1 MLTKRVYRVRAQAPH
16 SGIPRQDAK
25 LGSRSSKKQPA
36 AKKARFDF
44 QGQSTSTKVAANG
57 NAKGTKPAKPTKA
70 AKPGKGAAATGG
82 VTPGAQPAVLVDPA
96 FIQEKV
102 KELLRLAQDQGFLT
116 YDDVNDALP
125 DEVVTPEVLDEIYTK
140 LRGFDVEV
148 VESPDMDTAPAKE
161 PEEREE
167 AEDTSRLD
175 ILDDPVQMYL
185 RQMGKVPL
193 LTREQEVEICKRI
206 EDGDVEAR
214 HILFKFGFTAKEHV
228 TLAEKLICDPPKE
241 RFDRVVVDKQ
251 VENRAAHLLTL
262 KRLIKRTREID
273 EKMDELYVKWHDA
286 KKAQKDLYW
295 KKIEAFEKKLQA
307 IYPKFYYKPK
317 VVEEVMLVAD
327 NLRDKIQTS
336 LRAIAE
342 LERARKSASVLQQIN
357 AEKARIVEF
366 EKFARM
372 QHQEYLT
379 QHASMK
385 KAAGKADTAKSEMAA
400 ANLRLVISI
409 AKKHTN
415 RGLSFLDLIQEGNMG
430 LMKGVEKF
438 EYRRGYKFSTY
449 AIWWIRQAI
458 TRAVADQARTVR
470 IPVHMIEVINR
481 VMRVQK
487 RLMQE
492 LGREAEPEEIADEL
506 NIPVARVRAILKMAQ
521 QSVSLQ
527 APVGDGDD
535 ASVGDFIEDK
545 KAANPSEVTSYSLL
559 KDTLADVLAT
569 LTERERKIVEMR
581 FGLVDGYERTLEEIG
596 KQYNVTRE
604 RIRQIE
610 AKALRKMRHPTRL
623 RHLQGFLDSE
633 ATAEQV

>member
-1 MLTKRVYRVRAQAPH
+1 MPKKKKVAKEARFTLQTPAKGQAKSKNGNGH
-16 SGIPRQDAK
+16 SAAGGLQPP
-25 LGSRSSKKQPA
+25 QPA
-36 AKKARFDF
+36 APA
-44 QGQSTSTKVAANG
+44 VAASPE
-57 NAKGTKPAKPTKA
+57 AI
-70 AKPGKGAAATGG
+70 TGDSPII
-82 VTPGAQPAVLVDPA
+82 V
-96 FIQEKV
+96 EKI
-102 KELLRLAQDQGFLT
+102 KELLRLAQDQGYVT
-116 YDDVNDALP
+116 YDDINDAIP
-125 DEVVTPEVLDEIYTK
+125 DEIVSPELLDTIYSK
-140 LRGFDVEV
+140 LRGFEVEIVEAPDLDRPKPPEPEEEV
-148 VESPDMDTAPAKE
+148 VEE
-161 PEEREE
+161 
-167 AEDTSRLD
+167 SRLD

-206 EDGDVEAR
+206 EEGETEAR
-214 HILFKFGFTAKEHV
+214 RILFGFGFTGKEHIA
-228 TLAEKLICDPPKE
+228 LAEKLLSDPPRE
-241 RFDRVVVDKQ
+241 RFDRVIVDKK
-251 VENRAAHLLTL
+251 VESRATHLTALRRLVRRARDLDL
-262 KRLIKRTREID
+262 KLD
-273 EKMDELYVKWHDA
+273 
-286 KKAQKDLYW
+286 KAYEQCRPTGSKPAAPRFQKNFHKLHV
-295 KKIEAFEKKLQA
+295 ALQA
-307 IYPKFYYKPK
+307 TFPKFYYKPK
-317 VVEEVMLVAD
+317 VAEEIMLVSDNAAD
-327 NLRDKIQTS
+327 QIQTT
-336 LRAIAE
+336 LRAIEE
-342 LERARKSASVLQQIN
+342 LDKRRKSDARTSQLR
-357 AEKARIVEF
+357 AEQAKLTAL
-366 EKFARM
+366 EKFVRM
-372 QHQEYLT
+372 PHQQFLT
-379 QHASMK
+379 EHAAMK
-385 KAAGKADTAKSEMAA
+385 KAASRADEAKCEMAA

-438 EYRRGYKFSTY
+438 EYQRGYKFSTY

-481 VMRVQK
+481 LMRVQK

-506 NIPVARVRAILKMAQ
+506 NLPVERVRAILKMAQ

-545 KAANPSEVTSYSLL
+545 KAANPSDVTSYSLL
-559 KDTLADVLAT
+559 KDTLSDVLAT

-596 KQYNVTRE
+596 RQYNVTRE

-623 RHLQGFLDSE
+623 RHLQGFLE
-633 ATAEQV
+633 NEETVFQ

>member
-1 MLTKRVYRVRAQAPH
+1 M
-16 SGIPRQDAK
+16 K
-25 LGSRSSKKQPA
+25 LFP
-36 AKKARFDF
+36 
-44 QGQSTSTKVAANG
+44 
-57 NAKGTKPAKPTKA
+57 P
-70 AKPGKGAAATGG
+70 
-82 VTPGAQPAVLVDPA
+82 
-96 FIQEKV
+96 
-102 KELLRLAQDQGFLT
+102 ELLDT
-116 YDDVNDALP
+116 
-125 DEVVTPEVLDEIYTK
+125 IYSK
-140 LRGFDVEV
+140 LRGFEVEI
-148 VESPDMDTAPAKE
+148 VEAPDLERPKAPE
-161 PEEREE
+161 PEEEVEE
-167 AEDTSRLD
+167 SRLD

-206 EDGDVEAR
+206 EEGETEAR
-214 HILFKFGFTAKEHV
+214 RILFGFGFTGKEHIA
-228 TLAEKLICDPPKE
+228 LAEKLLSEPPRE
-241 RFDRVVVDKQ
+241 RFDRVIVDKK
-251 VENRAAHLLTL
+251 VESRASHLTILRRLVRRARDLDQKLDKAYEQCRPSGGKPAPPRFL
-262 KRLIKRTREID
+262 KNFQRL
-273 EKMDELYVKWHDA
+273 HNA
-286 KKAQKDLYW
+286 
-295 KKIEAFEKKLQA
+295 LQA
-307 IYPKFYYKPK
+307 CFPKFYYKPK
-317 VVEEVMLVAD
+317 VAEEIMLVSDNAAD
-327 NLRDKIQTS
+327 QIQTA
-336 LRAIAE
+336 LRSIGE
-342 LERARKSASVLQQIN
+342 LEKRRKSTSKTAQLA
-357 AEKARIVEF
+357 AEHAKLAAL
-366 EKFARM
+366 EKFVRM
-372 QHQEYLT
+372 PHRQFLADHS
-379 QHASMK
+379 AMK
-385 KAAGKADTAKSEMAA
+385 KAATRADDAKCEMAA

-438 EYRRGYKFSTY
+438 EYQRGYKFSTY

-481 VMRVQK
+481 LMRVQK

-506 NIPVARVRAILKMAQ
+506 NLPVERVRAILKMAQ

-545 KAANPSEVTSYSLL
+545 KAANPSDVTSYSLL
-559 KDTLADVLAT
+559 KDTLSDVLAT

-596 KQYNVTRE
+596 RQYNVTRE

-623 RHLQGFLDSE
+623 RHLQGFLESE
-633 ATAEQV
+633 ETVLQ

>member
-1 MLTKRVYRVRAQAPH
+1 MSRKRVYRVRARVPQ
-16 SGIPRQDAK
+16 SGIPRNDAA
-25 LGSRSSKKQPA
+25 LGSRSSKKRSV

-44 QGQSTSTKVAANG
+44 QGQSNPTKVAANSNG
-57 NAKGTKPAKPTKA
+57 KATKA
-70 AKPGKGAAATGG
+70 GKGAAASGTA
-82 VTPGAQPAVLVDPA
+82 TPTQPAVLIDPA

-102 KELLRLAQDQGFLT
+102 KELLRLAQDQGYLT

-206 EDGDVEAR
+206 EEGDVEAR

-295 KKIEAFEKKLQA
+295 KKIEALEKKLQA

-336 LRAIAE
+336 LRAIIE
-342 LERARKSASVLQQIN
+342 LERARKSAAIQTQIN
-357 AEKARIVEF
+357 AERARIVEF

-372 QHQEYLT
+372 PHADYLT

-559 KDTLADVLAT
+559 KDTLSDVLAT

>member
-1 MLTKRVYRVRAQAPH
+1 MLQKRVDRVSNRKSAPKPSPTKKRGPEARFTLQTPANGKAKPKNGTSVASHRALQP
-16 SGIPRQDAK
+16 P
-25 LGSRSSKKQPA
+25 QPA
-36 AKKARFDF
+36 
-44 QGQSTSTKVAANG
+44 G
-57 NAKGTKPAKPTKA
+57 
-70 AKPGKGAAATGG
+70 
-82 VTPGAQPAVLVDPA
+82 PAVVASPEALTTDTPIIA
-96 FIQEKV
+96 EKV
-102 KELLRLAQDQGFLT
+102 KELLRLAQDQGYVT
-116 YDDVNDALP
+116 YDDINDALP
-125 DEVVTPEVLDEIYTK
+125 DDIVTPEILDAIYSK
-140 LRGFDVEV
+140 LRGFEVEI
-148 VESPDMDTAPAKE
+148 VEAPDLERAKPPAAE
-161 PEEREE
+161 PEEEQPEE
-167 AEDTSRLD
+167 PRLD

-206 EDGDVEAR
+206 EEGETEAR
-214 HILFKFGFTAKEHV
+214 RILFGFGFTGKEHIA
-228 TLAEKLICDPPKE
+228 LAEKLLSDPPRE
-241 RFDRVVVDKQ
+241 RFDRVIVDKK
-251 VENRAAHLLTL
+251 VESRASHLTVLR
-262 KRLIKRTREID
+262 RLIKRARD
-273 EKMDELYVKWHDA
+273 LDHQLD
-286 KKAQKDLYW
+286 KAYDHCRPTPAGKPAAPRFLANYDRLN
-295 KKIEAFEKKLQA
+295 KA
-307 IYPKFYYKPK
+307 IQGTFGKFYYKPK
-317 VVEEVMLVAD
+317 VAEEIMLVSD
-327 NLRDKIQTS
+327 NLADQLQTTLRS
-336 LRAIAE
+336 LEA
-342 LERARKSASVLQQIN
+342 LQKQRKSAAKTTQLA
-357 AEKARIVEF
+357 AEQAKLAAL
-366 EKFARM
+366 EKFVRM
-372 QHQEYLT
+372 PHGEFLGA
-379 QHASMK
+379 HGAMK
-385 KAAGKADTAKSEMAA
+385 KAAGRADDAKCEMAA

-438 EYRRGYKFSTY
+438 EYQRGYKFSTY

-481 VMRVQK
+481 LMRVQK

-506 NIPVARVRAILKMAQ
+506 NLPVERVRAILKMAQ

-545 KAANPSEVTSYSLL
+545 KAANPSDVTSYSLL
-559 KDTLADVLAT
+559 KDTLSDVLAT

-596 KQYNVTRE
+596 RQYNVTRE

-623 RHLQGFLDSE
+623 RHLQGFLE
-633 ATAEQV
+633 NEETLFQ

>member
-1 MLTKRVYRVRAQAPH
+1 MLRKRVIRVNGKRSVPNLLLPKNKQGVKEARFTLQTPVK
-16 SGIPRQDAK
+16 GVAK
-25 LGSRSSKKQPA
+25 SKNGTAHPSNGGLHPPQPA
-36 AKKARFDF
+36 APV
-44 QGQSTSTKVAANG
+44 VAVSSDAITTDSPII
-57 NAKGTKPAKPTKA
+57 A
-70 AKPGKGAAATGG
+70 
-82 VTPGAQPAVLVDPA
+82 
-96 FIQEKV
+96 EKI
-102 KELLRLAQDQGFLT
+102 KDLLRLAQDQGYVT
-116 YDDVNDALP
+116 YDDINDAIP
-125 DEVVTPEVLDEIYTK
+125 DEVVSPELLDSIYSK
-140 LRGFDVEV
+140 LRGFEVEI
-148 VESPDMDTAPAKE
+148 VEAPDLDRPKAPE
-161 PEEREE
+161 PEEEPVEE
-167 AEDTSRLD
+167 SRLD

-206 EDGDVEAR
+206 EEGETAAR
-214 HILFKFGFTAKEHV
+214 RILFGFGFTGKEHIA
-228 TLAEKLICDPPKE
+228 LAEKLLSDPPRE
-241 RFDRVVVDKQ
+241 RFDRVIVDKK
-251 VENRAAHLLTL
+251 VESRASHLTVLR
-262 KRLIKRTREID
+262 RLVRRARDLDQKLDKAYEQCRPSGARPAPPRF
-273 EKMDELYVKWHDA
+273 VKNFQRLHNA
-286 KKAQKDLYW
+286 LQS
-295 KKIEAFEKKLQA
+295 AF
-307 IYPKFYYKPK
+307 PKFYYKPK
-317 VVEEVMLVAD
+317 VAEEIMLVSDNAAD
-327 NLRDKIQTS
+327 QLQTTLRSIE
-336 LRAIAE
+336 E
-342 LERARKSASVLQQIN
+342 LEKRRKSASRTSALSSER
-357 AEKARIVEF
+357 AKLSAL
-366 EKFARM
+366 EKFVRM
-372 QHQEYLT
+372 PHGQFLADHG
-379 QHASMK
+379 SMK
-385 KAAGKADTAKSEMAA
+385 KAASRADDAKCEMAA

-438 EYRRGYKFSTY
+438 EYQRGYKFSTY

-481 VMRVQK
+481 LMRVQK

-506 NIPVARVRAILKMAQ
+506 NLPVERVRAILKMAQ

-545 KAANPSEVTSYSLL
+545 KAANPSDVTSYSLL
-559 KDTLADVLAT
+559 KDTLSDVLAT

-596 KQYNVTRE
+596 RQYNVTRE

-623 RHLQGFLDSE
+623 RHLQGFLE
-633 ATAEQV
+633 NEETLFQ

>member
-1 MLTKRVYRVRAQAPH
+1 MLRKRIIRVNGGRNVPN
-16 SGIPRQDAK
+16 SLPKKRGIKEARFTLQTPIK
-25 LGSRSSKKQPA
+25 GESKSKNGGGHPSNGGLQPPQPA
-36 AKKARFDF
+36 PPV
-44 QGQSTSTKVAANG
+44 VAVSPDAI
-57 NAKGTKPAKPTKA
+57 TTDSPII
-70 AKPGKGAAATGG
+70 
-82 VTPGAQPAVLVDPA
+82 V
-96 FIQEKV
+96 EKI
-102 KELLRLAQDQGFLT
+102 KELLRLAQDQGYVT
-116 YDDVNDALP
+116 YDDINDAIP
-125 DEVVTPEVLDEIYTK
+125 DEIVSPELLDTIYSK
-140 LRGFDVEV
+140 LRGFEVEI
-148 VESPDMDTAPAKE
+148 VEAPDLERPKAPE
-161 PEEREE
+161 PEEEAVEE
-167 AEDTSRLD
+167 SRLD

-206 EDGDVEAR
+206 EEGETEAR
-214 HILFKFGFTAKEHV
+214 RILFGFGFTGKEHIA
-228 TLAEKLICDPPKE
+228 LAEKLLSDPPRE
-241 RFDRVVVDKQ
+241 RFDRVIVDKK
-251 VENRAAHLLTL
+251 VESRASHLTILRRLVRRARDLDQKLDKAYEQCRPSGAKPAPPRFL
-262 KRLIKRTREID
+262 KNFQRL
-273 EKMDELYVKWHDA
+273 HNA
-286 KKAQKDLYW
+286 
-295 KKIEAFEKKLQA
+295 LQA
-307 IYPKFYYKPK
+307 SFPKFYYKPK
-317 VVEEVMLVAD
+317 VAEEIMLVSDNAAD
-327 NLRDKIQTS
+327 QLQATLRSIE
-336 LRAIAE
+336 E
-342 LERARKSASVLQQIN
+342 LEKRRKSASKTTQLA
-357 AEKARIVEF
+357 AEHAKLAAL
-366 EKFARM
+366 EKFVRM
-372 QHQEYLT
+372 PHRQFLADHS
-379 QHASMK
+379 AMK
-385 KAAGKADTAKSEMAA
+385 KAATRADNAKCEMAA

-438 EYRRGYKFSTY
+438 EYQRGYKFSTY

-481 VMRVQK
+481 LMRVQK

-506 NIPVARVRAILKMAQ
+506 NLPVERVRAILKMAQ

-545 KAANPSEVTSYSLL
+545 KAANPSDVTSYSLL
-559 KDTLADVLAT
+559 KDTLSDVLAT

-596 KQYNVTRE
+596 RQYNVTRE

-623 RHLQGFLDSE
+623 RHLQGFLE
-633 ATAEQV
+633 NEETVFQ

>member
-1 MLTKRVYRVRAQAPH
+1 MLRKRVFRDQGRKSGLKSTPSLKRTAKEARFTLQSQANGKKS
-16 SGIPRQDAK
+16 SGK
-25 LGSRSSKKQPA
+25 SSPGRTLQPPQPA
-36 AKKARFDF
+36 IA
-44 QGQSTSTKVAANG
+44 TSIGMAEPITVD
-57 NAKGTKPAKPTKA
+57 TPIIA
-70 AKPGKGAAATGG
+70 AKIKD
-82 VTPGAQPAVLVDPA
+82 LV
-96 FIQEKV
+96 
-102 KELLRLAQDQGFLT
+102 RMAQDQGYLT

-125 DEVVTPEVLDEIYTK
+125 DDVVTPEVLDAIYSK
-140 LRGFDVEV
+140 LRSFEVEV
-148 VESPDMDTAPAKE
+148 VEAPPDLERAERAKPQAE
-161 PEEREE
+161 PEE
-167 AEDTSRLD
+167 AEDESRLD

-193 LTREQEVEICKRI
+193 LTREQEVQICKRI
-206 EDGDVEAR
+206 EEGETEAR
-214 HILFKFGFTAKEHV
+214 RILFGFGFTSKEHIA
-228 TLAEKLICDPPKE
+228 LAEKLLCDPPRE
-241 RFDRVVVDKQ
+241 RFDRVIVDKK
-251 VENRAAHLLTL
+251 VESRQSHLTALR
-262 KRLIKRTREID
+262 RLIKRARTVD
-273 EKMDELYVKWHDA
+273 HELDKAYDHIRVTPSGKKPTPRALA
-286 KKAQKDLYW
+286 KYNKLDKS
-295 KKIEAFEKKLQA
+295 LQA
-307 IYPKFYYKPK
+307 SFPKFYYKPK
-317 VVEEVMLVAD
+317 VSEEIMVVSDNVAD
-327 NLRDKIQTS
+327 QIRTS
-336 LRAIAE
+336 MRALEE
-342 LERARKSASVLQQIN
+342 LHRHRKSASLTAQITAETNKLN
-357 AEKARIVEF
+357 AL
-366 EKFARM
+366 EKFVRM
-372 QHQEYLT
+372 PKEQFLAA
-379 QHASMK
+379 HATMK
-385 KAAGKADTAKSEMAA
+385 KAASRADEAKCEMAA

-438 EYRRGYKFSTY
+438 EYQRGYKFSTY

-481 VMRVQK
+481 LMRVQK

-506 NIPVARVRAILKMAQ
+506 NLPVERVRSILKMAQ

-545 KAANPSEVTSYSLL
+545 KAANPSDVTSYSLL
-559 KDTLADVLAT
+559 KDTLGDVLAT

-596 KQYNVTRE
+596 RQYNVTRE

-623 RHLQGFLDSE
+623 RHLQGFLESE
-633 ATAEQV
+633 ESIFQ

>member
-1 MLTKRVYRVRAQAPH
+1 MLRKRVISVN
-16 SGIPRQDAK
+16 AK
-25 LGSRSSKKQPA
+25 RSVPSFLPGKKQVVKEARFTLQTPAKSNGKSKNGATGPSNGGLHPPQPA
-36 AKKARFDF
+36 APV
-44 QGQSTSTKVAANG
+44 VAVSPEVITIDSPVIA
-57 NAKGTKPAKPTKA
+57 
-70 AKPGKGAAATGG
+70 
-82 VTPGAQPAVLVDPA
+82 
-96 FIQEKV
+96 EKI
-102 KELLRLAQDQGFLT
+102 KDLLRLAQDQGYVT
-116 YDDVNDALP
+116 YDDINDAIP
-125 DEVVTPEVLDEIYTK
+125 DEIVSPELLDTIYSK
-140 LRGFDVEV
+140 LRGFEVEV
-148 VESPDMDTAPAKE
+148 VEAPDMDRPKAPE
-161 PEEREE
+161 PEEEPVEE
-167 AEDTSRLD
+167 SRLD

-206 EDGDVEAR
+206 EEGETAAR
-214 HILFKFGFTAKEHV
+214 RILFGFGFTGKEHIA
-228 TLAEKLICDPPKE
+228 LAEKLLSDPPRE
-241 RFDRVVVDKQ
+241 RFDRVIVDKK
-251 VENRAAHLLTL
+251 VESRASHLTVLR
-262 KRLIKRTREID
+262 RLVRRARELD
-273 EKMDELYVKWHDA
+273 QKLDKAYEQCRPSGSKPAPPRFVKNFQRLHNA
-286 KKAQKDLYW
+286 
-295 KKIEAFEKKLQA
+295 LQA
-307 IYPKFYYKPK
+307 CFPKFYYKPK
-317 VVEEVMLVAD
+317 VAEEIMLVSDNAAD
-327 NLRDKIQTS
+327 QIRTTLRS
-336 LRAIAE
+336 IAE
-342 LERARKSASVLQQIN
+342 LDKRRKSGARTSQLSAERAKLAAL
-357 AEKARIVEF
+357 
-366 EKFARM
+366 EKFVRM
-372 QHQEYLT
+372 PHRQFLAD
-379 QHASMK
+379 HAAMK
-385 KAAGKADTAKSEMAA
+385 KAASRADDAKCEMAA

-438 EYRRGYKFSTY
+438 EYQRGYKFSTY

-481 VMRVQK
+481 LMRVQK

-506 NIPVARVRAILKMAQ
+506 NLPVERVRAILKMAQ

-545 KAANPSEVTSYSLL
+545 KAANPSDVTSYSLL
-559 KDTLADVLAT
+559 KDTLSDVLAT

-596 KQYNVTRE
+596 RQYNVTRE

-623 RHLQGFLDSE
+623 RHLQGFLE
-633 ATAEQV
+633 NEETLFQ

>member
-1 MLTKRVYRVRAQAPH
+1 MLRKRIIRVNGRRNVPN
-16 SGIPRQDAK
+16 SLPRKRGIKEARFTLQTPIK
-25 LGSRSSKKQPA
+25 GESKSKNGGGHPSNGGLQPPQPA
-36 AKKARFDF
+36 APV
-44 QGQSTSTKVAANG
+44 VAASPD
-57 NAKGTKPAKPTKA
+57 AITTDSPII
-70 AKPGKGAAATGG
+70 
-82 VTPGAQPAVLVDPA
+82 V
-96 FIQEKV
+96 EKI
-102 KELLRLAQDQGFLT
+102 KELLRLAQDQGYVT
-116 YDDVNDALP
+116 YDDINDAIP
-125 DEVVTPEVLDEIYTK
+125 DEIVSPELLDTIYSK
-140 LRGFDVEV
+140 LRGFEVEI
-148 VESPDMDTAPAKE
+148 VEAPDLERPKAPE
-161 PEEREE
+161 PEEEVEE
-167 AEDTSRLD
+167 SRLD

-206 EDGDVEAR
+206 EEGETEAR
-214 HILFKFGFTAKEHV
+214 RILFGFGFTGKEHIA
-228 TLAEKLICDPPKE
+228 LAEKLLSEPPRE
-241 RFDRVVVDKQ
+241 RFDRVIVDKK
-251 VENRAAHLLTL
+251 VESRASHLTILRRLVRRARDLDQKLDKAYEQCRPSGAKPAPPRFL
-262 KRLIKRTREID
+262 KNFQRL
-273 EKMDELYVKWHDA
+273 HNA
-286 KKAQKDLYW
+286 
-295 KKIEAFEKKLQA
+295 LQA
-307 IYPKFYYKPK
+307 CFPKFYYKPK
-317 VVEEVMLVAD
+317 VAEEIMLVSDNAAD
-327 NLRDKIQTS
+327 QLQTALRSIG
-336 LRAIAE
+336 E
-342 LERARKSASVLQQIN
+342 LEKRRKSTSKTAQLA
-357 AEKARIVEF
+357 AEHAKLAAL
-366 EKFARM
+366 EKFVRM
-372 QHQEYLT
+372 PHRQFLADHS
-379 QHASMK
+379 AMK
-385 KAAGKADTAKSEMAA
+385 KAATRADDAKCEMAA

-438 EYRRGYKFSTY
+438 EYQRGYKFSTY

-481 VMRVQK
+481 LMRVQK

-506 NIPVARVRAILKMAQ
+506 NLPVERVRAILKMAQ

-545 KAANPSEVTSYSLL
+545 KAANPSDVTSYSLL
-559 KDTLADVLAT
+559 KDTLSDVLAT

-596 KQYNVTRE
+596 RQYNVTRE

-623 RHLQGFLDSE
+623 RHLQGFLESE
-633 ATAEQV
+633 ETVLQ